1 MVEHRGTLKWVDIG
15 MGGWQLITAS
25 GSIDLYGDVPQSL
38 KGKQVVVR
46 GEPVSSG
53 IMMTSAQ
60 AIRVH
65 SIVAAPK

>member
-1 MVEHRGTLKWVDIG
+1 MVEHRGILKWIDVG
-15 MGGWQLITAS
+15 MGGWQLATAS
-25 GSIDLYGDVPQSL
+25 GDIDLYGDIPQSL

-60 AIRVH
+60 ALRVH
-65 SIVAAPK
+65 SIVASS